1 MAGRMNFEEFCN
13 RVVQEI
19 NQEKALGE
27 SVASYEDKKIRVT
40 ERKNGRSVSTGLEPK
55 GCYDWYAATGDFTR
69 VYADIKENL
78 QAAMEEFHVKMGE
91 LRVDKESIMENL
103 YFQLV
108 NTKNTGEILDH
119 MPHREMG
126 DMSVVYCWHITD
138 EMVGK
143 ITNQVAKS
151 FGWTEEML
159 YRRAFENTR

>member
-1 MAGRMNFEEFCN
+1 MAERMNFEEFCN

-91 LRVDKESIMENL
+91 LRVV
-103 YFQLV
+103 F
-108 NTKNTGEILDH
+108 
-119 MPHREMG
+119 
-126 DMSVVYCWHITD
+126 SVSKY
-138 EMVGK
+138 
-143 ITNQVAKS
+143 
-151 FGWTEEML
+151 EE
-159 YRRAFENTR
+159 YRGNSGSHAAS

>member
-69 VYADIKENL
+69 AYADIKENL
-78 QAAMEEFHVKMGE
+78 RTAMEEFHEKVGE
-91 LRVDKESIMENL
+91 VRLDKKSIEESL
-103 YFQLV
+103 HFQLV
-108 NTKNTGEILDH
+108 NTEKTGEILNH
-119 MPHREMG
+119 MPHRDMG
-126 DMSVVYCWHITD
+126 DMSVVYCKS
-138 EMVGK
+138 E
-143 ITNQVAKS
+143 AKRS
-151 FGWTEEML
+151 
-159 YRRAFENTR
+159 